1 MSYYI
6 TAVLLGLALTSLGIG
21 VFISM
26 RIFNVPDITTDGS
39 YTLGAVITAALL
51 TRHYPVSLTCIA
63 VFFSGTLAGMTTA
76 FIHTRLKVNAL
87 LAGILV
93 MTALYSVNLTIMG
106 RSNIPLIETAS
117 LFDCL
122 SFLNNSLQSELIVL
136 TIFVTCVVTLI
147 TSLLKTDFG
156 IAMRATGNS
165 SSMASAMG
173 VNTSKM
179 QILGLGLSNGLVALS
194 GFLVAQY
201 QGFSDINMGI
211 GIVVIGLGSVMI
223 GETLMTW
230 TGFKSIGA
238 RLAGVLVGS
247 LLFRV
252 ILAFVLTT
260 GIPPNLLKLVT
271 AAIVLFV
278 VSLPRIKNQ
287 TN

>member
-6 TAVLLGLALTSLGIG
+6 AAILLGLALTSLGAG

-39 YTLGAVITAALL
+39 YTLGAVVTAALL
-51 TRHYPVSLTCIA
+51 TRHYPVSVTCIA
-63 VFFSGTLAGMTTA
+63 VFFAGALAGMLTA

-93 MTALYSVNLTIMG
+93 MTALYSVNLSIMQ

-117 LFDCL
+117 VFD
-122 SFLNNSLQSELIVL
+122 SFNFLHNALYAELIVL
-136 TIFVTCVVTLI
+136 TLFVALILSLVTY
-147 TSLLKTDFG
+147 LLKTDFG

-165 SSMASAMG
+165 ISMARAMG
-173 VNTSKM
+173 VNTGRM
-179 QILGLGLSNGLVALS
+179 QILGLGLSNGLVAMS

-201 QGFSDINMGI
+201 QGFADINMGI
-211 GIVVIGLGSVMI
+211 GIVVMGLGSVML
-223 GETLMTW
+223 GETLTTW

-238 RLAGVLVGS
+238 KMAGVIVGS
-247 LLFRV
+247 LFFRG

-260 GIPPNLLKLVT
+260 GIAPNLLKLVT
-271 AAIVLFV
+271 AAIVLLV
-278 VSLPRIKNQ
+278 VSLPQLKK
-287 TN
+287 TA